1 MASIQIS
8 KAQAAD
14 WKSRAERL
22 MARAKS
28 ITEKSEETVGQV
40 IRTMEVG
47 GAAFAAGVVKGRYG
61 TVEVAGVPADLAAA
75 AMLHGVGFLGG
86 GKYKEHL
93 HSLGDGVLAS
103 YLTTVGAGI
112 GDRML
117 RESQSAAS
125 STTVAPT
132 TTTASGDAAQAL
144 ASGDQR
150 LSDTEYQALVHAGL
164 RQPR

>member
-14 WKSRAERL
+14 WKARAERL

-61 TVEVAGVPADLAAA
+61 TVEVAGVPADLGAAVG
-75 AMLHGVGFLGG
+75 LHAIGFLGG

-112 GDRML
+112 GDRMA
-117 RESQSAAS
+117 REAAAS
-125 STTVAPT
+125 PPPAGGAAPT
-132 TTTASGDAAQAL
+132 TTASSGHEL
-144 ASGDQR
+144 ASGER
-150 LSDTEYQALVHAGL
+150 LSDAELEHLYNAGL
-164 RQPR
+164 RQRPVAR